1 MAPAAAIWV
10 KLEAVVKVTFAIWIV
25 DGQIIQENLVHFSN
39 MINVFFLPTQFVV
52 LFSTNKKI
60 SVLDQVDI
68 TMILMAHY
76 SLFLAFNYGDRIFF
90 SNLYWGQQIQC
101 S

>member
-1 MAPAAAIWV
+1 M
-10 KLEAVVKVTFAIWIV
+10 
-25 DGQIIQENLVHFSN
+25 
-39 MINVFFLPTQFVV
+39 LPTQFVV

-90 SNLYWGQQIQC
+90 FFFWHFVLGAADTVFIETHPLLLEQIYPFLDGQVAW
-101 S
+101 

>member
-1 MAPAAAIWV
+1 M
-10 KLEAVVKVTFAIWIV
+10 
-25 DGQIIQENLVHFSN
+25 
-39 MINVFFLPTQFVV
+39 LPTQFVV

-90 SNLYWGQQIQC
+90 FFFLAFCTGGSRYSVHRNPSPSIGTNLSIFGWAG
-101 S
+101 SMVRSRFPTKMNLS